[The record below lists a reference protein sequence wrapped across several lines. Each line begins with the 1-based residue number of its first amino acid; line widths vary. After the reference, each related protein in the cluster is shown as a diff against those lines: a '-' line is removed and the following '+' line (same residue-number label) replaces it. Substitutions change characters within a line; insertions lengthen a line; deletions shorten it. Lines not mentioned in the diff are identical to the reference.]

1 MENNINNSTNNRTYN
16 DLINLRE
23 IVIKYLRKW
32 YWFVISA
39 FVCFLIAFLYIKI
52 TIPTYQ
58 VQSTILLRQDESNMG
73 FSEMAILESMGMG
86 GTSKEVEDEIQV
98 LKSKTIMMN
107 VIQHLGIQTQYLQK
121 KGFRNI
127 DTYPE
132 IPLEL
137 ITPAGFKDTLTNAV
151 VLKIASVS
159 AGYKIK
165 FEAGKVKSKFIIKNL
180 NEAINTPLGTLKLNA
195 GKDFDKEAEYTI
207 QVFPIRTIT
216 ESYSKSVKIAAVSK
230 KSNAISISTIAGN
243 VTKAKDVINKLV
255 ELYNLDAVVDKNMI
269 ASNTKKFVDERLVL
283 IENELQNV
291 EENVE
296 NYKKQN
302 QLTNISSEASLF
314 LQSSSEYNKKLA
326 EVETQLNLI
335 SYIES
340 HVKNSKNIYNLIPA
354 NLGIQ
359 DNSLL
364 SLISNYNNVLLER
377 LRLMRTTNDENP
389 VLTQMEQQIK
399 IVRSSIIAS
408 IASVKDGLK
417 IAKMDILSKENQFN
431 SKIKKVPTQ
440 ERQYIEIKRQQEI
453 KQNLYL
459 FLLQKREENALTLAS
474 AIPTAKTLDAAY
486 SSVIPVAPKTMIIF
500 AITLLIAMLI
510 PMGVIYVLDLM
521 NNKITGKKELL
532 RLVKAPYL
540 GSIGINKSQDRVVV
554 REGKTTPIVEMFR
567 MIRTNLQFM
576 IGGTKSP
583 VILVTSSVGGEGK
596 SFTAINLASSFALF
610 NKKVVLIGLDI
621 RKPILGDYMHIE
633 KNKGVSLYLSDPNY
647 KLNDI
652 IISSGIHSSLKVIPA
667 GPVPPN
673 PAELL
678 MSNRLEELISELK
691 KEFDYIIIDSA
702 PVGVVSDTFLINRV
716 VDLSIYVSRQNY
728 TPKDMIETINDIHN
742 NQRLTNMGLVLNGVE
757 EMAGYGYYSTKTK
770 AHYNK

>member
-1 MENNINNSTNNRTYN
+1 
-16 DLINLRE
+16 
-23 IVIKYLRKW
+23 
-32 YWFVISA
+32 
-39 FVCFLIAFLYIKI
+39 
-52 TIPTYQ
+52 
-58 VQSTILLRQDESNMG
+58 
-73 FSEMAILESMGMG
+73 
-86 GTSKEVEDEIQV
+86 
-98 LKSKTIMMN
+98 
-107 VIQHLGIQTQYLQK
+107 
-121 KGFRNI
+121 
-127 DTYPE
+127 
-132 IPLEL
+132 
-137 ITPAGFKDTLTNAV
+137 
-151 VLKIASVS
+151 
-159 AGYKIK
+159 
-165 FEAGKVKSKFIIKNL
+165 
-180 NEAINTPLGTLKLNA
+180 
-195 GKDFDKEAEYTI
+195 
-207 QVFPIRTIT
+207 
-216 ESYSKSVKIAAVSK
+216 
-230 KSNAISISTIAGN
+230 
-243 VTKAKDVINKLV
+243 
-255 ELYNLDAVVDKNMI
+255 MI

-486 SSVIPVAPKTMIIF
+486 SSVVPVAPKMMIIF
-500 AITLLIAMLI
+500 AITLLLGLFI
-510 PMGVIYVLDLM
+510 PVGIIYVLELM
-521 NNKITGKKELL
+521 NNKITNKKELL
-532 RLVKAPYL
+532 RLVKVPYL
-540 GSIGINKSQDRVVV
+540 GSIGISKSQDRVVV

-596 SFTAINLASSFALF
+596 SFTAINLASSFALL

-652 IISSGIHSSLKVIPA
+652 IIPSGIHSSLKVIPA

-716 VDLSIYVSRQNY
+716 IDLSIYVSRQNY
-728 TPKDMIETINDIHN
+728 TPREMTEIINDIHN
-742 NQRLTNMGLVLNGVE
+742 NNKLNNMGLVLNGVE

-770 AHYNK
+770 ASYNK